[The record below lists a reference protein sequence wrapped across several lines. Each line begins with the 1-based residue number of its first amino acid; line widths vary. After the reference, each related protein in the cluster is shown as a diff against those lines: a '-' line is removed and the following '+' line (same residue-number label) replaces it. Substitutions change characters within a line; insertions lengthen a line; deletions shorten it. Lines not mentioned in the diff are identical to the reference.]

1 MLWVLICV
9 VHLTVCSYHVIYAFQ
24 SESTLYS
31 CLSFKELLA
40 QNRSDTWS
48 SFINYVVVGP
58 SSVAVTS
65 TSDIACFKQG
75 VPWHSGHYR
84 VWIHSEM
91 RTWHDKNIQYLSCF
105 AVILRGIHRN
115 IDICQTVYNTSSL
128 LEFSPYSEIIH
139 GCTFK
144 LTKC

>member
-1 MLWVLICV
+1 MLRVLICV
-9 VHLTVCSYHVIYAFQ
+9 VHLTVCSCHVMYAFQ
-24 SESTLYS
+24 SESTLY
-31 CLSFKELLA
+31 SFKELLA
-40 QNRSDTWS
+40 QNRSDIWS
-48 SFINYVVVGP
+48 SFMNYVVVGP
-58 SSVAVTS
+58 SPVAVTS
-65 TSDIACFKQG
+65 TSDIACFEQG

-91 RTWHDKNIQYLSCF
+91 RTWHDKYIQYFSCF

-115 IDICQTVYNTSSL
+115 IDICQTVYNISSL

-139 GCTFK
+139 GRTFK